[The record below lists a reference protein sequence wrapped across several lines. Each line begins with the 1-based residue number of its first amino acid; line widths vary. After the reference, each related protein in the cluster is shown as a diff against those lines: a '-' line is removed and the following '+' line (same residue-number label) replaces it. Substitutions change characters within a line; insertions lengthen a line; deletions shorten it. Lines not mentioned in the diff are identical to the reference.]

1 MQEIK
6 NRDDALAAGQAALQT
21 GLEIGMLNLPIAA
34 LGWPAAECVV
44 AGELTLGTSCVR
56 FALAVLAAIGRAAIG
71 FDQAGEAWREADRL
85 GQSARGIFE
94 ELGP

>member
-56 FALAVLAAIGRAAIG
+56 FALAVLAAIGGPQSDLIRRVRPGAKQTDSG
-71 FDQAGEAWREADRL
+71 NQLAGSSR
-85 GQSARGIFE
+85 S
-94 ELGP
+94 